1 MFWKCLFF
9 CQIEVIVQFF
19 NILFICPH
27 KASHDGAIIS
37 STSRHYK
44 SAEREKIGKNVFR
57 LKPRPSDVLPQHW
70 RTTVRRKLY
79 HLSFFNQ
86 CNHSFDFS
94 TGQNFFIPIVGLYAG
109 ATKGSQI
116 VLVFMCFYS
125 TDNHKYTFVSI
136 EDEVVCP
143 IKTLFSCL
151 LEQESSACR
160 ISQDFLKY
168 FIFT

>member
-70 RTTVRRKLY
+70 RTTVRRKFY
-79 HLSFFNQ
+79 HLSFFFNQ
-86 CNHSFDFS
+86 WNHSFVFS
-94 TGQNFFIPIVGLYAG
+94 TGLLSFNLLKKAQKVKISSYNCR
-109 ATKGSQI
+109 
-116 VLVFMCFYS
+116 LVRRCYKRILDSLGFY
-125 TDNHKYTFVSI
+125 V
-136 EDEVVCP
+136 
-143 IKTLFSCL
+143 
-151 LEQESSACR
+151 
-160 ISQDFLKY
+160 FLQHRQP
-168 FIFT
+168 